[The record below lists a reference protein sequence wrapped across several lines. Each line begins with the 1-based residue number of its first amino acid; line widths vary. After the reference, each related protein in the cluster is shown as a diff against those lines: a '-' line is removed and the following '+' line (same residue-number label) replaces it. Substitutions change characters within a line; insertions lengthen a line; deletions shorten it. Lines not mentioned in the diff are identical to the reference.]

1 MLGDHKPLI
10 ALAPSSRM
18 YAQIPHLRNLR
29 KHHPFPF
36 FKCPLIYLLTSVFHF
51 VTQSGVLIW
60 KQMTLLD
67 IRSEFITEGYE
78 IFIFPFLH

>member
-29 KHHPFPF
+29 KHHPFPL
-36 FKCPLIYLLTSVFHF
+36 FKCPLIYLLTSVFDF
-51 VTQSGVLIW
+51 VTQSGMLLR
-60 KQMTLLD
+60 KQMMLLD
-67 IRSEFITEGYE
+67 IRSELITEGYE
-78 IFIFPFLH
+78 VLIVL

>member
-1 MLGDHKPLI
+1 MGKASPVTSFFTISRLLSFPS
-10 ALAPSSRM
+10 PSSRM

-36 FKCPLIYLLTSVFHF
+36 FKCPLIYLLTSVFDF

-60 KQMTLLD
+60 KQMM
-67 IRSEFITEGYE
+67 
-78 IFIFPFLH
+78 LHDVSP